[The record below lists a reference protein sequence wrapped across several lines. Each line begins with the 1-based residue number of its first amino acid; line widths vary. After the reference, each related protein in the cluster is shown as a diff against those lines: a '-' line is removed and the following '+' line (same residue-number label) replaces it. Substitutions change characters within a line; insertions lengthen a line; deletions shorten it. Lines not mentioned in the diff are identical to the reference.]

1 MKLQDKIN
9 GAIGKVVNRFTSL
22 SQAENAG
29 AQIEKTVTDGMPE
42 LLRQGAAEGAVLLK
56 NNNILPLKK
65 GTKVALFGRTSRD
78 YFFVGYGSGGDVNR
92 PYTVN
97 VAEGIS
103 NCDDLILDEELESI
117 YTEWRNAN
125 PVNHGF

>member
-78 YFFVGYGSGGDVNR
+78 YFFVGYGSGGCKPSIHCQCGRGNIQLR
-92 PYTVN
+92 R
-97 VAEGIS
+97 
-103 NCDDLILDEELESI
+103 LDI
-117 YTEWRNAN
+117 RRRTRKHIHRMAQC
-125 PVNHGF
+125 